1 MPRVVRFTETESRMV
16 TAKDE
21 ERGNGKLLSNGF
33 RVSVWKGEVLDM
45 SDGDVVQQGECNTT
59 ELYIL
64 KH

>member
-45 SDGDVVQQGECNTT
+45 SDGDVVQQGEC
-59 ELYIL
+59 L
-64 KH
+64 